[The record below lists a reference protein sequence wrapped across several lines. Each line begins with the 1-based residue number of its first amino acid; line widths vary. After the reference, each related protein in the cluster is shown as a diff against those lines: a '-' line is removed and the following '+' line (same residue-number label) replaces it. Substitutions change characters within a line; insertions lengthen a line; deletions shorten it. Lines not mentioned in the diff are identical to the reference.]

1 MTSAEIEAL
10 PCRNWLNGFTAQR
23 VERLE
28 VILER
33 MPDKC

>member
-28 VILER
+28 VILEQ